1 MAGRLP
7 PFPDYRDSGLP
18 WLGRIPAHWEVR
30 RNGRLFAQRNETG
43 HPDLPILEVS
53 LRTGVRIRDLGNSK
67 RKQVMEDRAKYKR
80 AAAGDIAYNMMR
92 MWQGAVGTAP
102 TDGLVSP
109 AYVVAAPFSGTETRY
124 YSYLFRTAAYMREV
138 DTFSRGIVS
147 DRNRLYWDEFKQMP
161 SVFPPPAE
169 QKAIA
174 DFLDA
179 HGRLTRRFIRNKRR
193 LIGLLDEQKRVIV
206 NAAVMRGLV
215 STVGTKPTGVEW
227 SPEIPAHWSIRKIK
241 QVATFNPSR
250 SEVNGQFD
258 PSDDVVF
265 LPMERVSE
273 HGKIDCSER
282 GKIRDLSNGYTY
294 FRRGDIVLAKITPC
308 FENGKGAYL
317 NQLETDIGFG
327 TTEFI
332 VLRARQEIDPAF
344 LFEVTR
350 LHAFRQL
357 GAIAMTGAAGQ
368 QRIPSSFVKE
378 FQFGLPPRDEQQKI
392 LAYIESEPRSID
404 EAIERATREI
414 DLIREYRERLIADVV
429 TGKSDVRRVRLATA
443 VDETEVEEIDD
454 TDDTDER
461 EEPGDDLDIEIDAA
475 EADD

>member
-1 MAGRLP
+1 
-7 PFPDYRDSGLP
+7 
-18 WLGRIPAHWEVR
+18 VR

-53 LRTGVRIRDLGNSK
+53 LRTGVRVRDLDNSK
-67 RKQVMEDRAKYKR
+67 RKQMMDDRGKYKR
-80 AAAGDIAYNMMR
+80 AAIGDIAYNMMR
-92 MWQGAVGTAP
+92 MWQGAVGAAP

-109 AYVVAAPFSGTETRY
+109 AYVVASPFSETNTRY
-124 YSYLFRTAAYMREV
+124 YSYLFRTAAYMQEANK
-138 DTFSRGIVS
+138 FSRGIVS

-161 SVFPPPAE
+161 SVFPPTVE

-193 LIGLLDEQKRVIV
+193 LIDLLNERKQAIV
-206 NAAVMRGLV
+206 NAAVMCGLV
-215 STVGTKPTGVEW
+215 ANVRTKLTGIEW
-227 SPEIPAHWSIRKIK
+227 LPEIPTHWDLRKIK
-241 QVATFNPSR
+241 QVAAFNPSR

-258 PSDDVVF
+258 PLDDVVF

-273 HGKIDCSER
+273 RGQIDCSER

-317 NQLETDIGFG
+317 DQLETEIGFG
-327 TTEFI
+327 TTELI
-332 VLRARQEIDPAF
+332 VLRALGGIEPRF
-344 LFEVTR
+344 LFQITR

-357 GAIAMTGAAGQ
+357 GAMAMTGAAGQ

-378 FQFGLPPRDEQQKI
+378 FQFGLPPPEEQQRI
-392 LAYIESEPRSID
+392 LAYIESEPRVID
-404 EAIERATREI
+404 AAIERATKEI
-414 DLIREYRERLIADVV
+414 DLIREYRAQLIADVI
-429 TGKSDVRRVRLATA
+429 TGELDVRNVTLAEPA
-443 VDETEVEEIDD
+443 ENLETEEIEDPDESEELG
-454 TDDTDER
+454 DE
-461 EEPGDDLDIEIDAA
+461 PDVDIEAA
-475 EADD
+475 EVED